1 MLTMQRKQSNS
12 KTKKCKN
19 CGDQFSP
26 VKFLQKFCL
35 KEECIRVW
43 VEIEKQKQW
52 KAKKTRLKKEL
63 MSLQDWLKL
72 AQMTFNKW
80 IRHRD
85 KGMNCISC
93 DKPAKKEN
101 CGHYFSQGGHANVR
115 FDEDNCHLQ
124 CEHCNTYLSGNL
136 LNYQI
141 GIEKRIGG
149 ERLIA
154 LHERAHVVKKWTIDE
169 CKAIIETYKMKLK
182 E

>member
-1 MLTMQRKQSNS
+1 MN
-12 KTKKCKN
+12 
-19 CGDQFSP
+19 
-26 VKFLQKFCL
+26 
-35 KEECIRVW
+35 EECVRVW
-43 VEIEKQKQW
+43 VETEKQKQW

-85 KGMNCISC
+85 KGLNCISC
-93 DKPAKKEN
+93 DKPPKKAN
-101 CGHYFSQGGHANVR
+101 AGHYFSQGGHSNVR
-115 FDEDNCHLQ
+115 FHEDNVHLQ
-124 CEHCNTYLSGNL
+124 CEHCNSFLSGNL

-149 ERLIA
+149 ERLIT
-154 LHERAHVVKKWTIDE
+154 LHEQAHTTKKWTIQE
-169 CKAIIETYKMKLK
+169 LNEIIETYKRKLK

>member
-1 MLTMQRKQSNS
+1 MPR
-12 KTKKCKN
+12 CKH
-19 CGDQFSP
+19 CKE
-26 VKFLQKFCL
+26 KFEPLRFNQKYCMN
-35 KEECIRVW
+35 EECVRVW
-43 VEIEKQKQW
+43 VETEKEKQW

-85 KGMNCISC
+85 KGMSCISC
-93 DKPAKKEN
+93 GNEPKKAN
-101 CGHYFSQGGHANVR
+101 AGHYFSQGGHSNVR
-115 FDEDNCHLQ
+115 FHEDNVHLQ
-124 CEHCNTYLSGNL
+124 CEHCNSFLSGNL

-154 LHERAHVVKKWTIDE
+154 LHEIAHETKKWTIDE
-169 CKAIIETYKMKLK
+169 LTDLIATYKAKIKNL
-182 E
+182 